1 MTSFKPSLKKRKEII
16 KRVCKNSPSWRIRI
30 LCSVILF
37 LFAGSIIIGAVILLL
52 KHPTSADGV
61 FIILCAGV
69 CLACVPFFIAISVK
83 NTAKYKC
90 SLPYSSYA
98 NGTIVLNGSTMEYIY
113 WKVGR
118 NEPAA
123 YSSKR
128 AVYRDEDKF
137 VYRIERSAVKKLKI
151 DDIGICCISG
161 NGFMIRPDYACGN
174 ERSYSNKQIACK
186 EFSFALAFEEDN
198 IGKIINN
205 WKDGSY

>member
-37 LFAGSIIIGAVILLL
+37 LLAGSIIIGAVILLL

-137 VYRIERSAVKKLKI
+137 VYRIERSAVKKL
-151 DDIGICCISG
+151 
-161 NGFMIRPDYACGN
+161 RPDYACGN
-174 ERSYSNKQIACK
+174 ERSYSDKQIACK

-198 IGKIINN
+198 VGEIINN